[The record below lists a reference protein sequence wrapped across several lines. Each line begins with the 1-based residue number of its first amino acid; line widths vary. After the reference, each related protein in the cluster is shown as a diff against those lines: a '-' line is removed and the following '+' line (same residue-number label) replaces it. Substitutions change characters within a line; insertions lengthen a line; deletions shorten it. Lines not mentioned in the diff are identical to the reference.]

1 MNELMLRLS
10 IRNRLLLVLLALVAG
25 MLFFAGQ
32 QVWDKYQTTRNL
44 GAVRLLAALAVDAS
58 AVVHELQK
66 ERGLSAGFIG
76 SKGSKFQADL
86 EQQRKATDARIG
98 SLDGRFRDALGA
110 GFGSDFVAAV
120 DAFKQKLSALSE
132 RRQAIGGLAVSGPE
146 SFAFYTGTI
155 SGALDLVAFSSRVS
169 ANEEVSRELTAYLM
183 FLNAKEKAGQE
194 RATVNGVLAA
204 NTAIEPAVFQRFI
217 GIMAAQDIYY
227 AAFSAFASS
236 EARQQGARPL
246 ESEAGKDVARM
257 RKVVLDAAKDGNFGI
272 EPALWFKTITAKIDQ
287 MKEVEDQLS
296 TALNRLVDR
305 LDAEARS
312 VLTLTLGAALAGVVL
327 AILLGGLLA
336 RSIVRPL
343 RDAVEVSHRLAE
355 GDLSVEVV
363 VHGSDETA
371 QMQGAMRDM
380 VEHLADTIGRVREA
394 ADHLRSSAEQVSV
407 TAQSLSQSSSAQAAS
422 VEQTTSAIEQMT
434 ASISQNSD
442 NATTTNG
449 IASEAATAAEHGG
462 AAVRE
467 TVEAMQQIA
476 SKIGIIDD
484 IAYQTNLLALNAAI
498 EAARAGEHGK
508 GFAVVA
514 GEVRKL
520 AERAQVAAQEIG
532 EVAKRSVTL
541 ANDAGQVL
549 EQMVPTIKRTADLV
563 QEIAAA
569 SSEQSS
575 GATQINIAMNQINQ
589 PIQSMASASEELAA
603 TAEEMTSRANE
614 LEEMMEF
621 FRLPGT
627 AGR

>member
-44 GAVRLLAALAVDAS
+44 AAVRTLASLAVDTS

-76 SKGSKFQADL
+76 SKGSKFQSEL
-86 EQQRKATDARIG
+86 EQQRRATDSRIG
-98 SLDGRFRDALGA
+98 ALDSRLRAA
-110 GFGSDFVAAV
+110 QESGFGADFTAAV
-120 DAFKQKLSALSE
+120 GVFKQKLAALGE
-132 RRQAIGGLAVSGPE
+132 RRQAISALTVPGPE
-146 SFAFYTGTI
+146 SFAFYTGAI
-155 SGALDLVAFSSRVS
+155 GGALDLVAFSGRVS

-183 FLNAKEKAGQE
+183 FLNDKEKAGQE

-217 GIMAAQDIYY
+217 GIMAAQEIYH
-227 AAFSAFASS
+227 SAFA
-236 EARQQGARPL
+236 AFATADAKQQAQRPL
-246 ESEAGKDVARM
+246 ESDAGKEVARM

-296 TALNRLVDR
+296 ASLNQLVDR
-305 LDAEARS
+305 LDGQARS
-312 VLTLTLGAALAGVVL
+312 VLTLTLGAALAGVLVAL
-327 AILLGGLLA
+327 LLGALLA
-336 RSIVRPL
+336 RSIVKPL

-355 GDLSVEVV
+355 GDLSVDVV

-422 VEQTTSAIEQMT
+422 VEETTSAIEQMT

-449 IASEAATAAEHGG
+449 IASNAATAAERGG

-569 SSEQSS
+569 STEQSS
-575 GATQINIAMNQINQ
+575 GAAQINIAMNQINQ
-589 PIQSMASASEELAA
+589 PIQGMASASEELAA
-603 TAEEMTSRANE
+603 TAEEMTARANE

-621 FRLPGT
+621 FRLP
-627 AGR
+627 AAAER

>member
-1 MNELMLRLS
+1 
-10 IRNRLLLVLLALVAG
+10 LLVLLALVAG

-44 GAVRLLAALAVDAS
+44 AAVRLLASLAVDTS

-76 SKGSKFQADL
+76 SKGSKFQGEL
-86 EQQRKATDARIG
+86 EQQRKATD
-98 SLDGRFRDALGA
+98 GRLGA
-110 GFGSDFVAAV
+110 LDSRLQQALAAGLGSDFASAAST
-120 DAFKQKLSALSE
+120 FKQKLSGLAE
-132 RRQAIGGLAVSGPE
+132 RRQAIGALTVAGPE
-146 SFAFYTGTI
+146 SFAFYTGAI
-155 SGALDLVAFSSRVS
+155 GGGLDLVAFAGRIS

-204 NTAIEPAVFQRFI
+204 NAAIEPAVYQRFI

-227 AAFSAFASS
+227 SAFGAFASG
-236 EARQQGARPL
+236 EAKQQAVRPL
-246 ESEAGKDVARM
+246 ESEAGKEVARM
-257 RKVVLDAAKDGNFGI
+257 RKAVLDAAKDGNFGI
-272 EPALWFKTITAKIDQ
+272 EPTLWFKTITAKIDQ

-296 TALNRLVDR
+296 VALNQRVDR
-305 LDAEARS
+305 LDAQARS
-312 VLTLTLGAALAGVVL
+312 VLTLTLGAALGGVVL

-343 RDAVEVSHRLAE
+343 RDAVEVSHRLAN
-355 GDLSVEVV
+355 GDLSVDVV

-394 ADHLRSSAEQVSV
+394 ADHLRASAEQVSV

-422 VEQTTSAIEQMT
+422 VEETTSAIEQMT

-449 IASEAATAAEHGG
+449 IAGQAATAAERGG
-462 AAVRE
+462 SAVRQ

-476 SKIGIIDD
+476 SKVGIIDD

-532 EVAKRSVTL
+532 EVAKHSVTL

-575 GATQINIAMNQINQ
+575 GASQINIAMNQINQ
-589 PIQSMASASEELAA
+589 PIQGMASASEELAA
-603 TAEEMTSRANE
+603 TAEEMTARANE

-621 FRLPGT
+621 FRLPAT
-627 AGR
+627 ARR